1 MFLGP
6 CPEGYRFLPKHKAN
20 SYAPTAQ
27 SITKAKEEQSAAS
40 AKGKGM
46 EAGNGASSVGE
57 VREAAVAAADAV
69 AAAKA
74 AAEDQEME
82 RAVDDW

>member
-40 AKGKGM
+40 TKGM
-46 EAGNGASSVGE
+46 EGGNGDGVGE
-57 VREAAVAAADAV
+57 VTEAAVAAADAA

-74 AAEDQEME
+74 AEEDREME